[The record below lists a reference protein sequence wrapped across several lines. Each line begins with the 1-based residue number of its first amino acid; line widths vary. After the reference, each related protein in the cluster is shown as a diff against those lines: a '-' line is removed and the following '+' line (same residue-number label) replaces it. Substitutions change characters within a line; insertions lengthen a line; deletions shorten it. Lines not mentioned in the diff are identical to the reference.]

1 MVRSNLVSLRYYRH
15 TMEKES
21 VVYANEES
29 NILLHVE
36 NTDITKIGVD
46 VVVNAA
52 NCNLKNMGGKCCLVR
67 LY

>member
-1 MVRSNLVSLRYYRH
+1 
-15 TMEKES
+15 MEKES